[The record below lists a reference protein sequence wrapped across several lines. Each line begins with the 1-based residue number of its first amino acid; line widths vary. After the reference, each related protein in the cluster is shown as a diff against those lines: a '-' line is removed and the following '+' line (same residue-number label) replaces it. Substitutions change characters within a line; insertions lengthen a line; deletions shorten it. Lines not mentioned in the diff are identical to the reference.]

1 MPKGIVMGSTIPGG
15 AVIEMRRVMGYTMG
29 LEVAWRY

>member
-1 MPKGIVMGSTIPGG
+1 MPKGIVMGSTIRGG